1 MDATTDATALD
12 RERACAAPVLELVI
26 PVHDEERG
34 LERAVRT
41 TRAFLDNQLPYP
53 ARLTIAD
60 NASTDGT
67 WAIARRLA
75 DELEEV
81 RALHLDDKG
90 RGRALQAAWGGSD
103 AAVLAYMDVDLSTD
117 LSALPPLVAPLVSGH
132 AHLAIGTRLARTS
145 RVVRGPRRE
154 MISRCYNVLLRGTL
168 GARFSDAQCGFKA
181 IRADAARQL
190 LPLVA
195 DTQWFFDTE
204 LLVLAEKAGLRLDE
218 VPVDWVDDPDSRVD
232 VPATARQDLRGIAR
246 LGRALAGGRLPLDA
260 IRPRLP
266 LTSDPAFTA
275 GPRPGLVTQLV
286 RFAVL
291 GVASTLAYALLYLL
305 LAGPLGAQAANVAA
319 LLLTAVANTA
329 ANRAYTF
336 GVRGRERAV
345 RHQGQGLAVF
355 ALAWTLTAGAL
366 ALLHVL
372 APAAQRPAELIVLCG
387 ANLVATVLRFVL
399 LRGWVF
405 RERPPRQRT
414 TSTAPPQLDDPA
426 LQPPT
431 APTATS
437 EPMLTTV
444 PALDARS
451 PAIAGTRPEE
461 ALR

>member
-1 MDATTDATALD
+1 MDATTDAIALGS
-12 RERACAAPVLELVI
+12 ERAYAAPVLELVI

-41 TRAFLDNQLPYP
+41 TRAFLDAQLPYP

-67 WAIARRLA
+67 WAIACRLA
-75 DELEEV
+75 DELPGV
-81 RALHLDDKG
+81 RALHLDAKG
-90 RGRALQAAWGGSD
+90 RGRALQTAWGGSD

-132 AHLAIGTRLARTS
+132 AHLAIGTRLARAS

-154 MISRCYNVLLRGTL
+154 LISRCYNVLLRGTL

-181 IRADAARQL
+181 IRADAAHQL
-190 LPLVA
+190 LPLVV

-204 LLVLAEKAGLRLDE
+204 LLVLAEKAGLRIDE

-260 IRPRLP
+260 VRSRLP
-266 LTSDPAFTA
+266 LTSDAAFAAAPRA
-275 GPRPGLVTQLV
+275 GMVTQLV
-286 RFAVL
+286 RFAMV
-291 GVASTLAYALLYLL
+291 GVASTLAYALLYVL
-305 LAGPLGAQAANVAA
+305 LAGPLGAQAANVVA

-336 GVRGRERAV
+336 GVRGRARAV

-355 ALAWTLTAGAL
+355 ALAWALTAGSL
-366 ALLHVL
+366 ALLHAL
-372 APAAQRPAELIVLCG
+372 ASAAPRVAELLVLCV
-387 ANLVATVLRFVL
+387 ANLVATALRFVL

-405 RERPPRQRT
+405 RERTT
-414 TSTAPPQLDDPA
+414 TSPAPPPVADPA
-426 LQPPT
+426 PDT
-431 APTATS
+431 APTPDPVITAGT
-437 EPMLTTV
+437 
-444 PALDARS
+444 
-451 PAIAGTRPEE
+451 IAGTRPEE

>member
-1 MDATTDATALD
+1 MDPTTDVITLD
-12 RERACAAPVLELVI
+12 HTRHPTPPVLELVI
-26 PVHDEERG
+26 PVHDEERD

-41 TRAFLDNQLPYP
+41 TRAFLDDRLPYP

-67 WAIARRLA
+67 WAIACRLA
-75 DELEEV
+75 DELDGV
-81 RALHLDDKG
+81 HALRLDAKG
-90 RGRALQAAWGGSD
+90 RGRALQAAWGASN

-132 AHLAIGTRLARTS
+132 AHLAIGSRLARTA

-154 MISRCYNVLLRGTL
+154 LISRCYNVLLRGTL

-204 LLVLAEKAGLRLDE
+204 LLVLAEQAGLRIDE

-232 VPATARQDLRGIAR
+232 VTATARQDLRGVAR
-246 LGRALAGGRLPLDA
+246 LGRALATGRLPLGGLRA
-260 IRPRLP
+260 RLP
-266 LTSDPAFTA
+266 LTSDPAFATDH
-275 GPRPGLVTQLV
+275 RPGLVAQLI
-286 RFAVL
+286 RFAVV
-291 GVASTLAYALLYLL
+291 GVASTVAYALLYLA
-305 LAGPLGAQAANVAA
+305 LAGPFGPQPANVVA
-319 LLLTAVANTA
+319 LLLTAVVNTA
-329 ANRAYTF
+329 ANRSYTF
-336 GVRGRERAV
+336 GVRGRARAA

-355 ALAWTLTAGAL
+355 ALAWALTAGSLAAL
-366 ALLHVL
+366 EAL
-372 APAAQRPAELIVLCG
+372 APAAPRTVELVVLCV

-405 RERPPRQRT
+405 RDRAETLAPPPTSDPVSTPVSTPGRT
-414 TSTAPPQLDDPA
+414 T
-426 LQPPT
+426 
-431 APTATS
+431 
-437 EPMLTTV
+437 V
-444 PALDARS
+444 
-451 PAIAGTRPEE
+451 AGTRPEE

>member
-1 MDATTDATALD
+1 MEATTDATALSRD
-12 RERACAAPVLELVI
+12 RARTAPVLELVI

-41 TRAFLDNQLPYP
+41 TRAFLEAQLPYP

-67 WAIARRLA
+67 WAIACRLA
-75 DELEEV
+75 DELDGV
-81 RALHLDDKG
+81 RALHIDAKG

-154 MISRCYNVLLRGTL
+154 LISRCYNVLLRGTL

-204 LLVLAEKAGLRLDE
+204 LLVLAEKAGLRIDE

-246 LGRALAGGRLPLDA
+246 VGRALAAGRLPLDA
-260 IRPRLP
+260 IRARLP
-266 LTSDPAFTA
+266 LTSDPAFRP

-286 RFAVL
+286 RFALV

-305 LAGPLGAQAANVAA
+305 LAAPLGAQAANVAA

-355 ALAWTLTAGAL
+355 ALAWALTAGSL

-372 APAAQRPAELIVLCG
+372 APTAPRLAELIVLCV

-405 RERPPRQRT
+405 REGAPSRRT
-414 TSTAPPQLDDPA
+414 TSATPPPLGAPSPAPDPA
-426 LQPPT
+426 PAAASGPV
-431 APTATS
+431 
-437 EPMLTTV
+437 TTDN
-444 PALDARS
+444 ASDGRA